1 MAARVR
7 SVDWALS
14 AQAALDEV
22 ISYISR
28 DSPEAATRV
37 LEQALETGAS
47 LATFAERGRIVPEW
61 NEPTI
66 REVFVFRYRL
76 MYEVRDDR
84 VVIVAFLHGARDFT
98 ALRHNQTPE

>member
-7 SVDWALS
+7 SVVWTLS

-28 DSPEAATRV
+28 DSPEAAGHV
-37 LEQALETGAS
+37 LEQALEAGAT
-47 LATFAERGRIVPEW
+47 LATFAERGRIVPES
-61 NEPTI
+61 NDPAI

-76 MYEVRDDR
+76 MNEVHDDR
-84 VVIVAFLHGARDFT
+84 VVIVAFLHGARDFMAPRDNLT
-98 ALRHNQTPE
+98 K

>member
-7 SVDWALS
+7 SVDWAFS

-22 ISYISR
+22 ITYISR
-28 DSPEAATRV
+28 DSPEAAARV

-47 LATFAERGRIVPEW
+47 LATFAERGRIVPES

-84 VVIVAFLHGARDFT
+84 VIIVAFLHGARDFT
-98 ALRHNQTPE
+98 ALRQNQTPE